1 MTIVAVKEA
10 RQTINVPFY
19 GADLFIVYYNNK
31 PYVPMKLITEGMGLN
46 WTSQF
51 TKLKTRFQESMVK
64 ITIPT
69 KHGLR
74 AMSCLALDE
83 LAGWLITINPNKVKV
98 SARESVIC
106 YQKEC
111 HDRLCVYWATH
122 EAKRKEQIK
131 QQSLNF
137 RYLIKVEVYDH
148 HFKKTNIFTGCA
160 ETPEGIVHGVA
171 RQYGYYIENMIS
183 LPVRML

>member
-83 LAGWLITINPNKVKV
+83 LADWLACINPNKVKA
-98 SARESVIC
+98 SARENVIWYQEEC
-106 YQKEC
+106 YEV
-111 HDRLCVYWATH
+111 LGIYWAMH
-122 EAKRKEQIK
+122 EAKRKEQVR

-148 HFKKTNIFTGCA
+148 HFNKTNTFTGGA
-160 ETPEGIVHGVA
+160 NTTEGIVNGIA

-183 LPVRML
+183 LPARML